1 MKSKMEPI
9 LSPAVRLQVVIRVM
23 SSVKPVCCF
32 ELSY

>member
-9 LSPAVRLQVVIRVM
+9 VSPVVHLQVVIRVM

-32 ELSY
+32 EQSY